1 MITIAQKAKKPD
13 WGKIRSEYIGG
24 GTSYRKLASKY
35 NVSFQALKTRAKQ
48 ENWTGLRTQAEHE
61 AITKATQKTAEE
73 KSNNAAKYERAR
85 GLAFDR
91 LIRAL
96 ERMPESGGSHSRQ
109 TITDG
114 GKRITVDHDLLSI
127 VSALEKLGANMTI
140 DQADDP
146 VMQMLKR
153 WDDAA
158 GV

>member
-1 MITIAQKAKKPD
+1 M
-13 WGKIRSEYIGG
+13 
-24 GTSYRKLASKY
+24 Y
-35 NVSFQALKTRAKQ
+35 NEVTTRVQ
-48 ENWTGLRTQAEHE
+48 
-61 AITKATQKTAEE
+61 QKTADEIA
-73 KSNNAAKYERAR
+73 SNAAKYERAK
-85 GLAFDR
+85 GLAIDR

-96 ERMPESGGSHSRQ
+96 ERMPENGGSHSRQ

-114 GKRITVDHDLLSI
+114 GKRLTVDHDLLSI

-140 DQADDP
+140 DKVDDP

>member
-1 MITIAQKAKKPD
+1 MKKANAEQ
-13 WGKIRSEYIGG
+13 W
-24 GTSYRKLASKY
+24 RKLRSDADSK
-35 NVSFQALKTRAKQ
+35 SI
-48 ENWTGLRTQAEHE
+48 AE
-61 AITKATQKTAEE
+61 AQQNTAEE
-73 KSNNAAKYERAR
+73 KASNAAKYERAK
-85 GLAFDR
+85 GLAIDR

-96 ERMPESGGSHSRQ
+96 ERMPENGGSHSRQ

-114 GKRITVDHDLLSI
+114 GKRLTVDHDLLSI

-140 DQADDP
+140 DKVDDP

>member
-1 MITIAQKAKKPD
+1 MITIAQTKRPD
-13 WGKIRSEYIGG
+13 WAKIRAEYIGG
-24 GTSYRKLASKY
+24 GISQRKLAKKHGVTYS
-35 NVSFQALKTRAKQ
+35 SLRRRA
-48 ENWTGLRTQAEHE
+48 EADGWAEE
-61 AITKATQKTAEE
+61 RRDVERKASAKAAQKTAEE
-73 KSNNAAKYERAR
+73 KASNAAKYERAR

-127 VSALEKLGANMTI
+127 ISALEKLGANMTL
-140 DQADDP
+140 DKVDDP
-146 VMQMLKR
+146 VVQMLKR

-158 GV
+158 GI

>member
-1 MITIAQKAKKPD
+1 MQKANAECWKAMRDESLSKA
-13 WGKIRSEYIGG
+13 
-24 GTSYRKLASKY
+24 LA
-35 NVSFQALKTRAKQ
+35 KTKQ
-48 ENWTGLRTQAEHE
+48 
-61 AITKATQKTAEE
+61 KAADEIA
-73 KSNNAAKYERAR
+73 SNAAKYEHAR

-140 DQADDP
+140 DKVDDP

-158 GV
+158 GI